1 MEGALMKKGNKK
13 GFTLVEALIAGTLM
27 LLLVLMVTSSM
38 LESLKSTKAGT
49 SQVQY
54 LSNARFAQ
62 EKIMKIVNDGWI
74 LSTINSGA
82 QLLIQTDPVGDNSI
96 VQSLIWYQDQDNNS
110 NTTANNFLWY
120 DPNRVVAGDERIL
133 LRNVRPLGTNAIF
146 TVVNGGRGAGTA
158 RFRFHV
164 GDSSTE
170 LGKFSTSGMGY
181 QGVDVKFSATPRDL
195 KLNERYKGS
204 GYSP

>member
-1 MEGALMKKGNKK
+1 MKKGKQN
-13 GFTLVEALIAGTLM
+13 GFTLVEALIAGSLM
-27 LLLVLMVTSSM
+27 LLLVLMVTSTM

-54 LSNARFAQ
+54 LSNARIAQ
-62 EKIMKIVNDGWI
+62 EKIMKIVNDGW
-74 LSTINSGA
+74 LLKAINSGS
-82 QLLIQTDPVGDNSI
+82 QLLVQYDPVGDKTI
-96 VQSLIWYQDQDNNS
+96 VQGLIWYQDQDNNV
-110 NTTANNFLWY
+110 NTTANNLLWY

-146 TVVNGGRGAGTA
+146 TVVNSGRGAGTA

-164 GDSSTE
+164 GDSSAE
-170 LGKFSTSGMGY
+170 YGKFSASGMGY

-204 GYSP
+204 GY

>member
-1 MEGALMKKGNKK
+1 MKKGKQN
-13 GFTLVEALIAGTLM
+13 GFTLVEALIAGSLM
-27 LLLVLMVTSSM
+27 LLLVLMVTSTM

-54 LSNARFAQ
+54 LSNARIAQ
-62 EKIMKIVNDGWI
+62 EKIMKIVNDGW
-74 LSTINSGA
+74 LLKAINNGS
-82 QLLIQTDPVGDNSI
+82 QLLVQYDPVGDKTI
-96 VQSLIWYQDQDNNS
+96 VQGLIWYQDQDNNV
-110 NTTANNFLWY
+110 NTTANNLLWY
-120 DPNRVVAGDERIL
+120 DPNRLVSGDERIL

-170 LGKFSTSGMGY
+170 LGKFSASGMGY

-195 KLNERYKGS
+195 KLNESKPGQ